1 MHGVR
6 LKPFKCIRI
15 INDTNG
21 KLLTHR
27 EILEAQGNK
36 FFTVRVHV
44 QNNTGS
50 HRLYISTIW
59 EESALYVKD
68 TGRIGAPF

>member
-1 MHGVR
+1 MLGVR

-15 INDTNG
+15 ISDTNW

-36 FFTVRVHV
+36 FFTVHV

-50 HRLYISTIW
+50 YRLAFLKVLSS
-59 EESALYVKD
+59 EMDQA
-68 TGRIGAPF
+68 